1 MSLGIIDFKI
11 LKPPV
16 PVKKNTHVIE
26 SGKSLMAMK
35 VLRKLNKIK
44 KILHISLFIA

>member
-16 PVKKNTHVIE
+16 PVKKNTPRNRIWKISCGNESIE
-26 SGKSLMAMK
+26 
-35 VLRKLNKIK
+35 KIK
-44 KILHISLFIA
+44 